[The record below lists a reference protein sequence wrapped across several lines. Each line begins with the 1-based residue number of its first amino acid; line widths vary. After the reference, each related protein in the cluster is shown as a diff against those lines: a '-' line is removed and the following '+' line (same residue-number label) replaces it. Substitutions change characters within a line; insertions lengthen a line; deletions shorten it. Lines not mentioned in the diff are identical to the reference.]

1 MEVTIVPMRQEH
13 TAQIAALEATC
24 FSDPW
29 PESILQQ
36 ELENPLSLW
45 LCAMDG
51 DTVAGYVGSQTVL
64 GEADMMNLAVSP
76 AYRRQGLGRALVLAL
91 CESLRQKMQATVLT
105 LEVRGLKRA
114 CRRALC
120 LARLR
125 ADRPAEK
132 LLPTSKKR
140 MHASS
145 ERNCYEDPL
154 RGILLRRDCRR
165 RRGGRKNCP
174 DRLHRVSGRP
184 APALRRRRARSL
196 PRASTSRPST
206 PWRIRRLTR
215 RT

>member
-13 TAQIAALEATC
+13 TAQIAALEAAC

-51 DTVAGYVGSQTVL
+51 DSIAGYV

-105 LEVRGLKRA
+105 LEVRDSNAPAAALYASLGFAQIGL
-114 CRRALC
+114 
-120 LARLR
+120 
-125 ADRPAEK
+125 
-132 LLPTSKKR
+132 
-140 MHASS
+140 
-145 ERNCYEDPL
+145 
-154 RGILLRRDCRR
+154 
-165 RRGGRKNCP
+165 RKNYYQHP
-174 DRLHRVSGRP
+174 KEDARI
-184 APALRRRRARSL
+184 LRKEL
-196 PRASTSRPST
+196 
-206 PWRIRRLTR
+206 L
-215 RT
+215 

>member
-13 TAQIAALEATC
+13 TAHIAALEAAC

-91 CESLRQKMQATVLT
+91 CDSNAPAAALYASLGFAQI
-105 LEVRGLKRA
+105 GL
-114 CRRALC
+114 
-120 LARLR
+120 
-125 ADRPAEK
+125 
-132 LLPTSKKR
+132 
-140 MHASS
+140 
-145 ERNCYEDPL
+145 
-154 RGILLRRDCRR
+154 
-165 RRGGRKNCP
+165 RKNYYQHP
-174 DRLHRVSGRP
+174 KEDARI
-184 APALRRRRARSL
+184 LRKEL
-196 PRASTSRPST
+196 
-206 PWRIRRLTR
+206 L
-215 RT
+215 

>member
-13 TAQIAALEATC
+13 TAQIAALEAAC

-29 PESILQQ
+29 PESILQK

-105 LEVRGLKRA
+105 LEVRDSNAPAAALYASLGFAQIGL
-114 CRRALC
+114 
-120 LARLR
+120 
-125 ADRPAEK
+125 
-132 LLPTSKKR
+132 
-140 MHASS
+140 
-145 ERNCYEDPL
+145 
-154 RGILLRRDCRR
+154 
-165 RRGGRKNCP
+165 RKNYYQHLSSSHTDVDCTNFK
-174 DRLHRVSGRP
+174 S
-184 APALRRRRARSL
+184 SL
-196 PRASTSRPST
+196 
-206 PWRIRRLTR
+206 
-215 RT
+215 